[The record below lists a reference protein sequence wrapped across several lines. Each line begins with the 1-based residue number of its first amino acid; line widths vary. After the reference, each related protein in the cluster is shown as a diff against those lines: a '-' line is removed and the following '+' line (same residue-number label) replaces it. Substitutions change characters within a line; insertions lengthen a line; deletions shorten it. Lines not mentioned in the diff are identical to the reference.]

1 MNKALVTRLERLEH
15 ANSKYGPGIIVL
27 LPTNLWERLWGGKSR
42 YFSTLE
48 SAVASMSQ
56 ADIIIIDD
64 L

>member
-1 MNKALVTRLERLEH
+1 MKQSILTRLERLEN
-15 ANSKYGPGIIVL
+15 ASSKHGPGIIVL